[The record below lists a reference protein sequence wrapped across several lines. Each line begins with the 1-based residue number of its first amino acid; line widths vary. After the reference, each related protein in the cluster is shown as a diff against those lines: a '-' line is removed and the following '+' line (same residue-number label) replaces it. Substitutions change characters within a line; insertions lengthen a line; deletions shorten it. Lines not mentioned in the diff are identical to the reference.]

1 MKKYRLGID
10 LGGTGIKTGVIDENN
25 NIIFKH
31 SAPTCTDKPFE
42 EVVRDIA
49 DAAKTVAKEAGLTFE
64 DFPIVGLGTPGFV
77 DKQGNLVFSGNL
89 GWTNVPFK
97 TELEKYIPVPVYISN
112 DANCAV
118 VGEIIAGS
126 GKGYKNAIMV
136 TLGTGVGGGIVIDGR
151 LYAGGDGMGTEIGH
165 IPLVVGGEQCSC
177 GAKGC
182 FEAYASVTALIRDTK
197 RAMESD
203 PNSLLH
209 EYAEKEG
216 KVSGRT
222 SFDCAKKGDKTALA
236 VVDHYMEYVAAG
248 IGGLISTF
256 RPEAILIG
264 GGLSNE
270 GDYLLKPLNE
280 RVGKYVFAYKNIGAS
295 PIVKA
300 SLGNDAGI
308 IGAAYL
314 DRV

>member
-1 MKKYRLGID
+1 MYSLGID
-10 LGGTGIKTGVIDENN
+10 IGGTNLAGGILADDHSILIKRTVPFPGASRPYASIEAMAMLARGMLEETGIDEYKLRG
-25 NIIFKH
+25 I
-31 SAPTCTDKPFE
+31 
-42 EVVRDIA
+42 
-49 DAAKTVAKEAGLTFE
+49 GLAVPGSIDYE
-64 DFPIVGLGTPGFV
+64 RKCVINAHNLGYHDFPLVGLLQEYFP
-77 DKQGNLVFSGNL
+77 DMRIEQ
-89 GWTNVPFK
+89 
-97 TELEKYIPVPVYISN
+97 EN
-112 DANCAV
+112 DANAAALAEYYCGALRGV
-118 VGEIIAGS
+118 STGVLI
-126 GKGYKNAIMV
+126 

-236 VVDHYMEYVAAG
+236 VVDNYMEYVAAG

-256 RPEAILIG
+256 RPDAILIG